1 MRPRTTRVVA
11 LFALLAFITT
21 TTYWILAPYRV
32 FAQIQEAAQ
41 AGDAS
46 RFNIHVDYP
55 RVRASLKEQLARK
68 MGKDSAGGDATASLG
83 ASLGMAL
90 ANPVV
95 DAVLTPEII
104 MRAIQDGQL
113 SLQLQVPRPAPGS
126 TGGRMVSP
134 EKPNWRYEWRDLNH
148 LVAHLSPAVAAGA
161 PAGHQLRLELERIG
175 LMDWKLVDVQL
186 EAPHK

>member
-1 MRPRTTRVVA
+1 MRPRTTRVISLV
-11 LFALLAFITT
+11 ALLAFIAT

-32 FAQIQEAAQ
+32 FAEIQEAAQ

-46 RFNIHVDYP
+46 RFNIHVEYP

-68 MGKDSAGGDATASLG
+68 MGQDSAADPLAALG
-83 ASLGMAL
+83 ASIGMAL

-95 DAVLTPEII
+95 DAMVTPEII
-104 MRAIQDGQL
+104 MRAVQDGRL
-113 SLQLQVPRPAPGS
+113 TLQIQRPAPAPGP
-126 TGGRMVSP
+126 TVGRMASL
-134 EKPNWRYEWRDLNH
+134 EKPNWRYERRDMNH
-148 LVAHLSPAVAAGA
+148 LVAHLSPPVAAGA

-186 EAPHK
+186 EAPDK

>member
-1 MRPRTTRVVA
+1 MRPRTTRVISLV
-11 LFALLAFITT
+11 ALLAFIAT

-32 FAQIQEAAQ
+32 FAEIQEAAQ

-68 MGKDSAGGDATASLG
+68 MGQDSAADPLAALG
-83 ASLGMAL
+83 ASIGMAL

-95 DAVLTPEII
+95 DAMVTPEII
-104 MRAIQDGQL
+104 MRAVQDGRL
-113 SLQLQVPRPAPGS
+113 TLQIQRPAPAPGP
-126 TGGRMVSP
+126 TGGRMASP
-134 EKPNWRYEWRDLNH
+134 EKPNWRYERRDMNH
-148 LVAHLSPAVAAGA
+148 LVAHLSPRVAAGA

-186 EAPHK
+186 EAPDK